1 MRVLMAAG
9 GTGGHLI
16 PAIRIAEA
24 VRRQRSETELLFM
37 GGDRGFE
44 EDVITR
50 RGERYIG
57 LPARGFA
64 RKRIVQN
71 VRAVFS
77 NWRAQRMGN
86 RAVSDFVPDVAVGC
100 GGYASYFPIR
110 AARAQ
115 SIPYVLQEQNRIP
128 GLATRWL
135 SAGADTV
142 FTAFEQTADALSKA
156 KSISLVGNPIDPRLA
171 QLGRDEAR
179 AAWTLNAD
187 ERVVL
192 VTGGSGGAQS
202 INANII
208 KGLESITPD
217 QPVTVLWQTGRHRV
231 EWSGNAQSGW
241 TVREFVF
248 TDQMTEAFIAA
259 DLIIARAGALT
270 ISEIAAV
277 GRPAILVPFPFATAD
292 HQTQNARVLVDA
304 GGAELITDPDLAD
317 VSLLSRA
324 LEMLD
329 DSDRLAAMGE
339 GNRRLG
345 KPNAADEIATY
356 VIALAERSHRGDDSR
371 S

>member
-1 MRVLMAAG
+1 MAAG

-24 VRRQRSETELLFM
+24 IRRQRSETELLFM

-44 EDVITR
+44 EDVVTR

-71 VRAVFS
+71 VQAVFS

-86 RAVSDFVPDVAVGC
+86 RAVSDFAPDVAVGC

-135 SAGADTV
+135 SGSADTV
-142 FTAFEQTADALSKA
+142 FTAFEQTARALPKA
-156 KSISLVGNPIDPRLA
+156 KNINLAGNPIDPRLA
-171 QLGRDEAR
+171 QLSRDEAR
-179 AAWTLNAD
+179 AVWNLSLS
-187 ERVVL
+187 ERVIL
-192 VTGGSGGAQS
+192 ITGGSGGAQS

-208 KGLESITPD
+208 KGLESITPEP
-217 QPVTVLWQTGRHRV
+217 PVTVLWQTGRHRV
-231 EWSGNAQSGW
+231 EWSGNAQPGW

-248 TDQMTEAFIAA
+248 TDQMTEAFVAA
-259 DLIIARAGALT
+259 DVVIARAGALT
-270 ISEIAAV
+270 ISEIAAA

-304 GGAELITDPDLAD
+304 GGAELIRDSDLAD

-324 LEMLD
+324 LELLS
-329 DSDRLAAMGE
+329 DSEQLAVMDE
-339 GNRRLG
+339 RNRQLG
-345 KPNAADEIATY
+345 KPNAADEIAAY
-356 VIALAERSHRGDDSR
+356 VLLLAQRSRREDHSGS
-371 S
+371 